1 METTIFFYTG
11 TGNSLW
17 TAKKLSALLK
27 VTESVPITLS
37 RNDRIVADA
46 EKIGFVFP
54 VHIWGLPPPVID
66 FLNRLQA
73 DPEKYYFAVAV
84 NAGQVAATLIQLQK
98 LLQKKNIKLSSGFS
112 VCLPSNYIPWGGAEA
127 PAKQQKKFSATLD
140 KINRIASSV
149 RAKEEKPPEKG
160 PLWQNLLFSAIYRMT
175 FDRVPQ
181 MDKPFFAD
189 AKCTSCG
196 ICEKICPAQNIKLV
210 SGKPV
215 WQHRCEQ
222 CFACIQWCPDEAIQ
236 YGKGTAKKKRYH
248 HPEITLKEMLAC
260 VPKRKNIF

>member
-1 METTIFFYTG
+1 
-11 TGNSLW
+11 
-17 TAKKLSALLK
+17 
-27 VTESVPITLS
+27 
-37 RNDRIVADA
+37 
-46 EKIGFVFP
+46 
-54 VHIWGLPPPVID
+54 
-66 FLNRLQA
+66 
-73 DPEKYYFAVAV
+73 
-84 NAGQVAATLIQLQK
+84 
-98 LLQKKNIKLSSGFS
+98 
-112 VCLPSNYIPWGGAEA
+112 
-127 PAKQQKKFSATLD
+127 
-140 KINRIASSV
+140 
-149 RAKEEKPPEKG
+149 
-160 PLWQNLLFSAIYRMT
+160 MT